1 MLSLPHRSIVGTY
14 GAEKTGK
21 TFPSVPLLDL
31 LSNSFGGEADRR
43 VPGTSDRF
51 GTCRIVSPLYV
62 KGYKT
67 ADSKPFLFIEGS
79 APILL

>member
-1 MLSLPHRSIVGTY
+1 MIRIFDYIFYRTY
-14 GAEKTGK
+14 IAYMKRNDPAG
-21 TFPSVPLLDL
+21 F
-31 LSNSFGGEADRR
+31 
-43 VPGTSDRF
+43 
-51 GTCRIVSPLYV
+51 VSPLYV